1 MAQIQSIFLKMLSD
15 HAGYFVQG
23 DIIKHTYMALG
34 VELGKNFAKVHCQI
48 MINNV
53 GEAVSKFL
61 NTDFFVAYEPFF
73 MRQTGP
79 NTKNKR
85 VNFGML

>member
-1 MAQIQSIFLKMLSD
+1 MLSD

-61 NTDFFVAYEPFF
+61 NTDLRAFFHATNRPEHQKQMSQLWHAV
-73 MRQTGP
+73 TSL
-79 NTKNKR
+79 TS
-85 VNFGML
+85 